1 MLWTKVSNK
10 YAELFFSDSSD
21 SVFRTYIRLM
31 LLVSSMEVEPNLNQI
46 SFKLG
51 KRKVQSLLDYIE
63 KKQEE
68 LGKDEVSLD
77 IIVQKVM
84 EDVDAVKQKRDGGK
98 ARQKKHRV
106 THNVTHTDKNKI
118 RTRED
123 KRRVDKTIYC
133 EFENKLLLMWQSLC
147 DSFPKISSIK
157 DIGKTRRSHLKERFK
172 EKVLPERMAE
182 IFKLIAESDFL
193 INGSGEG
200 KHSNWK
206 ISFDWLIGNDL
217 NITKILEGK
226 YKSEPKVRVFR

>member
-68 LGKDEVSLD
+68 LGKDEISLD

-123 KRRVDKTIYC
+123 KTITKGVFDSLWKLYPNNDGKKDALRHFNASVLTKQDIVDIKKALDNYLEHVKT
-133 EFENKLLLMWQSLC
+133 KA
-147 DSFPKISSIK
+147 PKYIK
-157 DIGKTRRSHLKERFK
+157 
-172 EKVLPERMAE
+172 
-182 IFKLIAESDFL
+182 
-193 INGSGEG
+193 NGSTWFNNWKDWIEYIPNNDKESSYDKSQRIYKEVMEG
-200 KHSNWK
+200 K
-206 ISFDWLIGNDL
+206 
-217 NITKILEGK
+217 
-226 YKSEPKVRVFR
+226 R